1 MLNSPCMGCS
11 DRVVFC
17 HSKCGKYQEWKQR
30 QAEIMEQKRIYNM
43 QNTPSTNTA
52 KRRIKW
58 VKDHAHR

>member
-11 DRVVFC
+11 DRAVFC
-17 HSKCGKYQEWKQR
+17 HDKCVKYKEWKNR
-30 QAEIMEQKRIYNM
+30 QSEIMEQKRIYNM

-58 VKDHAHR
+58 VKDHANR